1 MKASREYGEINLKK
15 TGCDFGCDF
24 CPFLST
30 FVHSHKQ
37 KRPPKLEAFVLKT
50 LSLRLYARGDSNPQ
64 PLAPEA
70 NALFFEIEDSFSNV
84 YTLLFASNQIGVALV
99 KKTKETGMRFLVNGC
114 PR

>member
-30 FVHSHKQ
+30 FVHMCKQ
-37 KRPPKLEAFVLKT
+37 QRPPKLEAFTLKI
-50 LSLRLYARGDSNPQ
+50 LKLRLYARGDSNPQ

-70 NALFFEIEDSFSNV
+70 NALSSSHQEVIE
-84 YTLLFASNQIGVALV
+84 V
-99 KKTKETGMRFLVNGC
+99 KIYSCKPDGLSSPFLRNS
-114 PR
+114 